1 MRKLLVAILF
11 IGSTAALANRNG
23 VMKPV
28 RNGVMKPVSN
38 GVMIGVGNGVMIN
51 K

>member
-11 IGSTAALANRNG
+11 MGSTAALANRNG

-28 RNGVMKPVSN
+28 KNGVMKTVN
-38 GVMIGVGNGVMIN
+38 IAVGNGVM
-51 K
+51 